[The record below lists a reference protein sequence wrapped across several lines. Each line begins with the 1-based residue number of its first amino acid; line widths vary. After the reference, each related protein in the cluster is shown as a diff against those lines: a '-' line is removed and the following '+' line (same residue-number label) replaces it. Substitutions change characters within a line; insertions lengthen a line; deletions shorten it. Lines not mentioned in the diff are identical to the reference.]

1 MRGLEPKF
9 KKSGTRK
16 FSEEPIAHRGSEEAL
31 SPSDFRISVPDLE
44 LADRAYI
51 KNSKWP
57 SQNISK
63 LIFYSYSNQM

>member
-16 FSEEPIAHRGSEEAL
+16 ILGGADC

-44 LADRAYI
+44 LADRATLKIQNGRHKTQRAI
-51 KNSKWP
+51 KR
-57 SQNISK
+57 
-63 LIFYSYSNQM
+63 LIFLFIF